1 MITNNKQNSISVN
14 MFAIVAHRFCAFNT
28 NSTLPHFKIFTGGRA
43 KTRLPDYNI
52 FRGSTYKNYFT
63 SFAFYSCST
72 NRFASLSNFK
82 IKLVFSLADYLLK
95 LNPDK

>member
-14 MFAIVAHRFCAFNT
+14 NYATVAHRFCAFNT
-28 NSTLPHFKIFTGGRA
+28 NRTLPHFKIFTGGRA

-52 FRGSTYKNYFT
+52 FRGSTNKNYFT
-63 SFAFYSCST
+63 SFAFYYCST

-82 IKLVFSLADYLLK
+82 IKHVFSLADYLLK
-95 LNPDK
+95 LNPEK